1 MSMLVKVTL
10 VAALLLS
17 IVVPVGA
24 YFLGEKS
31 RKRYKASLAC
41 NCFFFFSTLC
51 LASILAYGGNV
62 HAADAAEAAANGGL
76 ATGLGYLAAAM
87 ATGISAIGSG
97 IAVAS
102 SASAALGAISED
114 QSVFGKSMIFVA
126 MAEGIALYGLIIS
139 FMILGKL

>member
-31 RKRYKASLAC
+31 RKRYKTSLAC

-62 HAADAAEAAANGGL
+62 HAAETAGAAANGGL
-76 ATGLGYLAAAM
+76 ATGLGYIAAAM
-87 ATGISAIGSG
+87 ATGISGIGSG

-126 MAEGIALYGLIIS
+126 MAEGIAL
-139 FMILGKL
+139 

>member
-1 MSMLVKVTL
+1 MHRRIYRRKLLWPEIFLKRCMDWDIAELKKTAISKSMHRRIYRRMLLRLEILLRKVYGFGYCGTKIRRKIIMSMLVKVTL

-51 LASILAYGGNV
+51 LASIL
-62 HAADAAEAAANGGL
+62 E
-76 ATGLGYLAAAM
+76 
-87 ATGISAIGSG
+87 IGR
-97 IAVAS
+97 AHV
-102 SASAALGAISED
+102 
-114 QSVFGKSMIFVA
+114 
-126 MAEGIALYGLIIS
+126 
-139 FMILGKL
+139 